1 MPVSESQETG
11 SIGESEVEGKFKR
24 IGWNPVRNSS
34 LELGTDYLI
43 EGKLYR
49 SLRQRAV

>member
-1 MPVSESQETG
+1 MPVSESHETG

-43 EGKLYR
+43 EAPATFAADLE
-49 SLRQRAV
+49 A